1 MKAVRALTLVVVFTL
16 VLAGCARD
24 CVACRDAG
32 AGRAEVKVVVVNLC
46 ASEVPDPE
54 AGEGICAE
62 PASINYAF
70 VGGTP

>member
-1 MKAVRALTLVVVFTL
+1 MKAFRLLALSMALAL
-16 VLAGCARD
+16 ALAGCARD